1 MKFIRFCLAG
11 FLVLFV
17 AGCGQKSMEIEVVY
31 NFIKKVSE
39 DIKKDTGLELA
50 LYGVNGEV
58 PKEYVMK
65 NEIYNIHVT
74 YWLYK
79 NKQDELSLEEV
90 RRLTLSVAE
99 KLVREFNS
107 DPVISQKLEFHP
119 FSFDDIELYIHIV
132 DENKIALGQG
142 VSTVYFSKGKVK
154 YKGFEIIEYSN
165 TYPARG
171 RGYTI
176 HEESYAEALDIVK
189 KQGCNELD
197 IFSPSNNNCH
207 LLQSD

>member
-11 FLVLFV
+11 FLILFV
-17 AGCGQKSMEIEVVY
+17 AGCGQSAMKVEVVY

-39 DIKKDTGLELA
+39 DIKKDTGLQLA
-50 LYGVNGEV
+50 TYGVNCNV
-58 PKEYVMK
+58 PKEYVMR
-65 NEIYNIHVT
+65 NEIYNIRLT
-74 YWLYK
+74 YWLHK

-90 RRLTLSVAE
+90 RKLTLSVAE
-99 KLVREFNS
+99 KLVKEFNS

-119 FSFDDIELYIHIV
+119 FSFDNMTIYINIM

-142 VSTVYFSKGKVK
+142 VSTVYFSKGRVK

-189 KQGCNELD
+189 K
-197 IFSPSNNNCH
+197 H
-207 LLQSD
+207 H